1 MMNKWSI
8 RIIIGVVILTL
19 VGTGIVMFGPS
30 SKKTDTAATTQAA
43 QFQPLDT
50 SSTKVVA
57 EYSGG
62 KITEGE
68 LNSYVNMFMF
78 FQPELAAMVAD
89 KTKMQEFKQERLQD
103 LAAKKYI
110 SSKVS
115 SASDDVK
122 KVDKTLSEI
131 EKRKQQE
138 KKTKDS
144 FSKMVEGKGFTVDQL
159 KQIILQGQKSERFYT
174 SKLQGKTFDYVKV
187 RHILVSTMGDPT
199 GKDKKKRTEADAKK
213 LATEVQQKLK
223 NGGDFAKL
231 AKQYSDD
238 PGSKENGGI
247 IEGSADQYVP
257 EFANAAK
264 TLPFGKISDLIKT
277 SYGYHIIKV
286 EDRKKQTADK
296 APEQVKQLKM
306 QEIFQEVVVKD
317 LKFKS
322 LLPVIKP
329 ASK

>member
-1 MMNKWSI
+1 MNKWST

-19 VGTGIVMFGPS
+19 VGTGFVFLGNKPS
-30 SKKTDTAATTQAA
+30 KTETPTTAKDA

-57 EYSGG
+57 EYNGG

-115 SASDDVK
+115 NVTDDAK
-122 KVDKTLSEI
+122 KVDKTVSDI
-131 EKRKQQE
+131 EKRKQEE

-144 FSKMVEGKGFTVDQL
+144 FSKMIEGKGFTVDQL
-159 KQIILQGQKSERFYT
+159 KQIILQGYKSERFYT

-187 RHILVSTMGDPT
+187 RHILVSTTDDST
-199 GKDKKKRTEADAKK
+199 GKEKKTRTDADAKK
-213 LATEVQQKLK
+213 RALEVKEKLES
-223 NGGDFAKL
+223 GGDFAKL
-231 AKQYSDD
+231 AKEYSDD
-238 PGSKENGGI
+238 PGSKENGGM

-257 EFANAAK
+257 EFADAAK

-296 APEQVKQLKM
+296 APDQVKQLKM

-329 ASK
+329 ESK